1 MDLTDAQWAFVE
13 PLIPKP
19 RRRKDG
25 RGRPWREP
33 RQVLGGILWVLR
45 TGAPWKE
52 LPERYRPYQTCH
64 RRFQHWCRDGT
75 LKRVL
80 HTLAEDLYERGGID
94 LTECF
99 IDGTFAGAKKGA
111 LASGRRSGGRAPRS
125 WPLQTARVSPSPL
138 ESQAHRP
145 MRSLWWRR
153 RSTVGSSLSRPS
165 PPQAPD
171 GT

>member
-1 MDLTDAQWAFVE
+1 MDLTDAQWTIIE

-19 RRRKDG
+19 RRRKDR

-33 RQVLGGILWVLR
+33 REVLGGILWVLR
-45 TGAPWKE
+45 TGAPWKD
-52 LPERYRPYQTCH
+52 LPERYPSYQTCH

-80 HTLAEDLYERGGID
+80 HALAEDLYERGGID

-99 IDGTFAGAKKGA
+99 IDATFAGAKKGA

-125 WPLQTARVSPSPL
+125 WPLRIARVFPSPL
-138 ESQAHRP
+138 GSQVHHP
-145 MRSLWWRR
+145 MRSLSWRR
-153 RSTVGSSLSRPS
+153 RSTTGSSRP
-165 PPQAPD
+165 PPIA
-171 GT
+171 

>member
-1 MDLTDAQWAFVE
+1 MELTDAHWAIIE

-19 RRRKDG
+19 RRRKDR

-33 RQVLGGILWVLR
+33 REVLGGILWVLR
-45 TGAPWKE
+45 TGAPWRD
-52 LPERYRPYQTCH
+52 LPERYPAYQTCH
-64 RRFQHWCRDGT
+64 RRFQGWCRDGT

-80 HTLAEDLYERGGID
+80 HALAQDLYERGGID

-99 IDGTFAGAKKGA
+99 IDATFAGAKKGA
-111 LASGRRSGGRAPRS
+111 LASGRRSGARARRS

-145 MRSLWWRR
+145 MRS
-153 RSTVGSSLSRPS
+153 PS
-165 PPQAPD
+165 
-171 GT
+171 